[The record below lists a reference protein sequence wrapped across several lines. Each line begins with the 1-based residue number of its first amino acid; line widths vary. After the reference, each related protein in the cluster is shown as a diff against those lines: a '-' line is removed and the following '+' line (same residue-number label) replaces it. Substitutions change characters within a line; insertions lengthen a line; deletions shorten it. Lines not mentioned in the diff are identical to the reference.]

1 MTRRIAAVT
10 ALLLLADVLAPA
22 ASWAARCEPWIATL
36 TSAQGVVE
44 ARARGESR
52 WVAARIG
59 DQFCVGDT
67 VRVGERSRAALLLR
81 DEAVVR
87 LDQSTTITIAETRGV
102 VSASWI
108 DLRDLRGIVH
118 FISRLP
124 RRLGILTP
132 FVNGTIEGT
141 EFWVDVAS
149 DRAIFSVFEGLI
161 LAENELGRLEVGRGQ
176 SVEAT
181 RGRPPTPTRIT
192 RPRDRVQW
200 TRYYP
205 PIADD
210 RITEFPDIPG
220 QSWPALVRQ
229 AIEANDRGDVATAFA
244 ILDRADPTVTDPRFL
259 TYRARMLLAVG
270 RVDRATRDIETVLG
284 VAPGNALALGLRTV
298 VAVVG
303 GDVASALRDGRTA
316 VDADPRS
323 ATARIALSYAQQAA
337 FDLDGALASMQEAVR
352 LAPDSALAWARLSEL
367 YLSFRRVGEAVAAAE
382 RASTLRPSLARA
394 QTVLGFARLTQIR
407 IAAAEQAFEGAAMLD
422 QADPLPRLGLGLALI
437 RGGRLEKGRQQLE
450 VAAGL
455 DPGNSLIR
463 SYLGKALYEE
473 RRNDQAAKEL
483 ETAKA
488 LDPNDPTPWF
498 YDGIRKE
505 TVNRPVEALRDLET
519 SIALNDNRA
528 VYRSRLLL
536 DEDLAARGASRARLY
551 EELGFTQLAVVEA
564 WKSLA
569 SDPTNYSAHR
579 FLAELYLTL
588 PRHEVARVSEALQ
601 SQLMQPTN
609 INPLPPHLEVANLF
623 IPEGTGPALTSFNEF
638 NPLFDR
644 NRLSIQGQGLVGG
657 NDTFGDE
664 AILSGIWNGW
674 SGALGQLHYE
684 TGGFRT
690 NSDQDRDIYTAFL
703 QWTPS
708 TRLSVQAEYRRTV
721 FDRGDVA
728 QRFDPDNFVSD
739 LRQDDRLD
747 LYRFGGRL
755 TVAPGSDLVASVIH
769 QEGRF
774 GVQFGSDIDVT
785 RRDEGTLGEL
795 QYLYRC
801 AIFSLIAGGGYFDAT
816 RRFDTTIFGSTSAT
830 RQGFDFFNGYAYATI
845 APLPWLAATVGL
857 SGDVLDGGV
866 ISTDQ
871 INPKFGLT
879 LTSPFGTT
887 VRLAAFRTLER
898 PLIATPTIEP
908 TSIAGFNQLFQDGEG
923 TRSWRYGV
931 GVDQKLL
938 RSLYLGAEGT
948 RREMK
953 IPVLG
958 GDPDTRWNETFVRA
972 YLYWAPCDWLAVTA
986 EYQFEHLDRD
996 SPIAD
1001 GVVKATTHR
1010 VPLGLAFFHPSGF
1023 WARVKA
1029 TYVDQSG
1036 DFENALTEIVP
1047 GRDRFWLADA
1057 AIGYRLPY
1065 RLGIVSLEAKN
1076 LFNERFRYQET
1087 DPRNPIF
1094 YPERLVLGRLV
1105 IGY

>member
-1 MTRRIAAVT
+1 MSRRIAVVA
-10 ALLLLADVLAPA
+10 ALLWLADVLAPA
-22 ASWAARCEPWIATL
+22 AGWAARCEPWIAML

-52 WVAARIG
+52 WGPARVG
-59 DQFCVGDT
+59 DQYCVGDT

-81 DEAVVR
+81 DDAVVR
-87 LDQSTTITIAETRGV
+87 LDQNTTITVAETRGV
-102 VSASWI
+102 VPASWI

-141 EFWVDVAS
+141 EFWVEVAA
-149 DRAIFSVFEGLI
+149 DRATFSVFEGLI

-181 RGRPPTPTRIT
+181 RGQAPTPARIT

-205 PIADD
+205 AIADD
-210 RITEFPDIPG
+210 RTTDFPDIPG

-229 AIEANDRGDVATAFA
+229 AIEASDRGDVAAAFA
-244 ILDRADPTVTDPRFL
+244 ILDRADPAVADPRFI
-259 TYRARMLLAVG
+259 TYRARLLLAVG
-270 RVDRATRDIETVLG
+270 RVDQAMRDIETVLR
-284 VAPGNALALGLRTV
+284 VAPRDALALGLRAV
-298 VAVVG
+298 VAVVH
-303 GDVASALRDGRTA
+303 GDVAGALRDGRAA

-323 ATARIALSYAQQAA
+323 AVARIALSYAQQAA
-337 FDLDGALASMQEAVR
+337 FDLDGALASAQEAVR
-352 LAPDSALAWARLSEL
+352 LEPNNALAWARLSEL
-367 YLSFRRVGEAVAAAE
+367 HLSFRRLGESLTAAE
-382 RASTLRPSLARA
+382 RASTLRPNVARA
-394 QTVLGFARLTQIR
+394 QTVLGFARLGQIR
-407 IAAAEQAFEGAAMLD
+407 VPAAEQAFERAAMLD
-422 QADPLPRLGLGLALI
+422 QADPLPRLGLGLARI
-437 RGGRLEKGRQQLE
+437 RRGRLAEGRQQLE

-455 DPGNSLIR
+455 DPGNALVR
-463 SYLGKALYEE
+463 SYLGKALHEE
-473 RRNDQAAKEL
+473 RREDQAAKEL
-483 ETAKA
+483 ETAKT

-498 YDGIRKE
+498 YDALRKQ
-505 TVNRPVEALRDLET
+505 TQNRPVEALRDLET
-519 SIALNDNRA
+519 SIRLNDSRA

-536 DEDLAARGASRARLY
+536 DEDLAARSASRAWLY
-551 EELGFTQLAVVEA
+551 EELGFRQLALVEA

-569 SDPTNYSAHR
+569 SDPTNFSAHR
-579 FLAELYLTL
+579 FLAELYTNL

-601 SQLMQPTN
+601 SQLLQPTN
-609 INPLPPHLEVANLF
+609 INPLPPHLGVANLF
-623 IPEGTGPALTSFNEF
+623 ITEGTGPALTSFNEF
-638 NPLFDR
+638 NPLFNR
-644 NRLSIQGQGLVGG
+644 NRLSIQGNGLVGG

-664 AILSGIWNGW
+664 AILSGIWNAW
-674 SGALGQLHYE
+674 SGALGQFHYE
-684 TGGFRT
+684 TGGFRP
-690 NSDQDRDIYTAFL
+690 NSDQERDIYTGFL

-708 TRLSVQAEYRRTV
+708 SRLSVQGEYRRTE

-728 QRFDPDNFVSD
+728 QRFDPDNFVVD
-739 LRQDDRLD
+739 LRQNDLVE
-747 LYRFGGRL
+747 LYRLGGRL
-755 TVAPGSDLVASVIH
+755 TLAPGSDLIASVIH

-774 GVQFGSDIDVT
+774 GVRFGSDIIST
-785 RRDEGTLGEL
+785 RRDEGDMGEL

-801 AIFSLIAGGGYFDAT
+801 AVFSLIVGGGYFTAS
-816 RRFDTTIFGSTSAT
+816 RRFDTEIFGFTSGS
-830 RQGFDFFNGYAYATI
+830 RQRIDYFDGYAYATI
-845 APLPWLAATVGL
+845 DLLPSLAATVGL

-879 LTSPFGTT
+879 WTSPVGTT
-887 VRLAAFRTLER
+887 VRLAAFRALER

-908 TSIAGFNQLFQDGEG
+908 TSVAGFNQLFQNGEG

-931 GVDQKLL
+931 GVDQKLM
-938 RSLYLGAEGT
+938 RALYIGAEGS

-958 GDPDTRWNETFVRA
+958 GTPDTRWDETLVRA
-972 YLYWAPCDWLAVTA
+972 YVYWALHDWLAVTA
-986 EYQFEHLDRD
+986 EYQFEYLDRE

-1001 GVVKATTHR
+1001 GVLTATTHR
-1010 VPLGLAFFHPSGF
+1010 IPLGLAFFHPSGF

-1029 TYVDQSG
+1029 TYVDQRG

-1047 GRDRFWLADA
+1047 GHERFWLADA

-1094 YPERLVLGRLV
+1094 YPERLILGRLV